1 MQVVKIL
8 KTLWKAIKIV
18 ILAALI
24 LPFAALILFVLF
36 IAFLFSPLNTGFS
49 YIENQDL
56 IKFKS
61 LTNANGETL
70 LIYRKKAIP
79 YHCRDKLQTCICY
92 AHFIKA
98 DKPFTLTQQ
107 KMLQE
112 GYEFV
117 SKSDCIAETTNLHE
131 FKLSWAMPSYH
142 YAGSR
147 EYLIYGSI
155 KNLNITAIVNDKRRI
170 WYKKEHEWGQPIDY
184 DHEVI
189 FYPEFNIVQI
199 NTLGYYS
206 VR

>member
-1 MQVVKIL
+1 MQTIKIL
-8 KTLWKAIKIV
+8 KILWKVIKIA
-18 ILAALI
+18 ILASLI
-24 LPFAALILFVLF
+24 LSFAALILFVLF
-36 IAFLFSPLNTGFS
+36 IAFLFSPLNTDFS
-49 YIENQDL
+49 YIENKNL
-56 IKFKS
+56 AKFEA
-61 LTNANGETL
+61 LTNTKGETL
-70 LIYRKKAIP
+70 LIYRKKSPPLSCSEKI
-79 YHCRDKLQTCICY
+79 QTCICY

-98 DKPFTLTQQ
+98 DKPFILTQQ

-170 WYKKEHEWGQPIDY
+170 WHKKEHKWGQPDDY

-189 FYPEFNIVQI
+189 FYPKLNIVQI
-199 NTLGYYS
+199 NKMGY
-206 VR
+206 

>member
-1 MQVVKIL
+1 MQTIKIL
-8 KTLWKAIKIV
+8 KTLWKVIKIARLV
-18 ILAALI
+18 TA
-24 LPFAALILFVLF
+24 ILFFLL
-36 IAFLFSPLNTGFS
+36 IAYIYLAIQISPLSKFP
-49 YIENQDL
+49 YVKDRDL
-56 IKFKS
+56 AKFEA
-61 LTNANGETL
+61 LTNTKGETL

>member
-1 MQVVKIL
+1 MQTIKIL
-8 KTLWKAIKIV
+8 KILWKVIKIAMLV
-18 ILAALI
+18 TA
-24 LPFAALILFVLF
+24 ILFFLL
-36 IAFLFSPLNTGFS
+36 IAYIYLAIQISPLSKFP
-49 YIENQDL
+49 YVKDRDL
-56 IKFKS
+56 AKFEA
-61 LTNANGETL
+61 LTNTKGETL

-170 WYKKEHEWGQPIDY
+170 WHKKEHEWGQPIDY

>member
-1 MQVVKIL
+1 MQTIKIL
-8 KTLWKAIKIV
+8 KILWKVIKIAMLV
-18 ILAALI
+18 IA
-24 LPFAALILFVLF
+24 ILFFLL
-36 IAFLFSPLNTGFS
+36 IAYIYLAIQISPLSKFP
-49 YIENQDL
+49 YVKDRDL
-56 IKFKS
+56 AKFEA
-61 LTNANGETL
+61 LTNTKGETL

-98 DKPFTLTQQ
+98 DKPFVLTQQ

-170 WYKKEHEWGQPIDY
+170 WHKKEHEWGQPIDY